1 MKTDGPMQTTKAIPL
16 TFSWKRTA
24 REWLATDA
32 PVLTYMAKATFAGLL
47 ALVISMTL
55 DLPDPRTA
63 IFTTFLVMQPQ
74 SGLVFSKSY
83 YRVLGTIAGVGVSLL
98 MMGMFAQDPAW
109 FIAFFA
115 LWIGLCTGAGLKF
128 RNFQSYG
135 FVLAGYT
142 LCIVALPVIEMPL
155 EVFDIAVSRFSEV
168 IIGIMCATLVSDI
181 VFPRRLFNS
190 LLASE
195 RERFA
200 NLLATLADADAIFAV
215 GAEGEPNAAGF
226 SGVVGLHAVR
236 INSSFE
242 SGSDRKTRQHAGQL
256 NQEYM
261 HLSTTF
267 HSLKNI
273 LDAIAPRTP
282 PEVTASLAGLYA
294 PIASV
299 LRGLPLTP
307 VSVED
312 LDVMVARLL
321 EVKEEVDALLER
333 DRRRLAPVLDAD
345 AYDAFMSAAGLIVRL
360 LSELHI
366 HCVTYQSLLKHRLS
380 GKVSKELSRVVRF
393 STHTDNVLVAL
404 AALRGSGVLLATML
418 FWILTG
424 WPYATLTVT
433 LAVVLG
439 LLIGTLP
446 SPLDAVKNFF
456 KGGVSAAAAAAVYD
470 FYIIPEY
477 TSDMLTL
484 ALVLAPV
491 LALVAWWTT
500 QPKWS
505 GFALGF
511 VFLFMYQCS
520 LDPYFKADPTVF
532 MESTLAYLIGIV
544 FAGLAYLLINF
555 WSCSLTQRR
564 VAKIL
569 RRQIVT
575 LCSGAITVQRSA
587 LESTGRDLVQQ
598 FSTQGRL
605 NMRSSRLVFE
615 WLLSTLE
622 IGRAVIAVRRNR
634 RRFPLSAASDGVD
647 SALYAIRNYFAAPDE
662 AMRRILLAT
671 LKEALTVLHAHG
683 ETANEIERK
692 RIRKMVNELALIRTI
707 MLHETSLPI
716 VREDACR

>member
-1 MKTDGPMQTTKAIPL
+1 MTNAMPL
-16 TFSWKRTA
+16 PFSWKRTA
-24 REWLATDA
+24 LEWLATDA

-55 DLPDPRTA
+55 NLPDPRTA

-98 MMGMFAQDPAW
+98 MMGLFAQEPVW

-142 LCIVALPVIEMPL
+142 LCIVALPVIETPL
-155 EVFDIAVSRFSEV
+155 EIFHIAVSRFSEV
-168 IIGIMCATLVSDI
+168 IIGIMSATLVSDI
-181 VFPRRLFNS
+181 VFPRKLFDS

-200 NLLATLADADAIFAV
+200 NLLSTLADDAALFAA
-215 GAEGEPNAAGF
+215 GAETDPGTAGF

-242 SGSDRKTRQHAGQL
+242 SGTDRKARQLSGQL

-273 LDAIAPRTP
+273 LTASGARMPA
-282 PEVTASLAGLYA
+282 EVRASLAGLYT
-294 PIASV
+294 PVASV
-299 LRGLPLTP
+299 AGASPRTP
-307 VSVED
+307 VSVDD
-312 LDVMVARLL
+312 LDVIIADVL
-321 EVKEEVDALLER
+321 EAKTELNALLESEAC
-333 DRRRLAPVLDAD
+333 RLAPRLEPD
-345 AYDAFMSAAGLIVRL
+345 AYDAFTSAAGLIVRL
-360 LSELHI
+360 LGELHI
-366 HCVTYQSLLKHRLS
+366 HCVTYRAFLRHRLS
-380 GKVSKELSRVVRF
+380 GKASRELSRVVRF
-393 STHTDNVLVAL
+393 STHTDGVLVAL

-418 FWILTG
+418 FWIVTG

-446 SPLDAVKNFF
+446 SPLVAVKNFF
-456 KGGVSAAAAAAVYD
+456 KGGAVAVAAAALYD
-470 FYIIPEY
+470 FYIIPEF

-484 ALVLAPV
+484 GLVLAPM
-491 LALVAWWTT
+491 LATVAWWTT

-511 VFLFMYQCS
+511 IFLFMYQCS
-520 LDPYFKADPTVF
+520 LDPYYRVDPTVF
-532 MESTLAYLIGIV
+532 LESTLAYLIGIG
-544 FAGLAYLLINF
+544 FAGLAYLLVNF

-575 LCSGAITVQRSA
+575 LCGGTIAVQRSA
-587 LESTGRDLVQQ
+587 LESTGRDMVQQ

-605 NMRSSRLVFE
+605 NMRSSRLVYE

-622 IGRAVIAVRRNR
+622 IGRAVIAVRRQR
-634 RRFPLSAASDGVD
+634 RGFSLSEASDGVD
-647 SALYAIRNYFAAPDE
+647 SAVYAISNYFSNPSGE
-662 AMRRILLAT
+662 MHRMLLAV
-671 LKEALTVLHAHG
+671 LKEAVGVLHAHG
-683 ETANEIERK
+683 ASANAIELK
-692 RIRKMVNELALIRTI
+692 RTQKMVNELTLIRTI
-707 MLHETSLPI
+707 LLNERSLP
-716 VREDACR
+716 VVTEDTCR